1 MTISEWLE
9 RSGLTHEEFA
19 TMCGCDRSSVTKWAT
34 GERFPSPKWMK
45 VILRVTNGQVFK
57 AESGELTTKELIYF
71 SLYKQGFTVSSA
83 AKKLRIHR
91 NTLSRF
97 LHGVSSPPADI
108 LARIKK
114 LSGVK

>member
-9 RSGLTHEEFA
+9 RKNLTHEQFA
-19 TMCGCDRSSVTKWAT
+19 LMCGCDRSSVTKWVT

-45 VILRVTNGQVFK
+45 IVLRVTKGQVFTT
-57 AESGELTTKELIYF
+57 ENGELTHKEQIYF

-83 AKKLRIHR
+83 AKKLGIHR

-108 LARIKK
+108 VARIRK